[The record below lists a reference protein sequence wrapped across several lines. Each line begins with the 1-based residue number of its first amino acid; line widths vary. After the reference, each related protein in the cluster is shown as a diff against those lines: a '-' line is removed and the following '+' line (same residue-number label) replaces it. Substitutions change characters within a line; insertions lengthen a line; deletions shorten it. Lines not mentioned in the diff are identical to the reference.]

1 MRLSSLPQFSIVEED
16 SFSYMYQAVIEFT
29 VEFVSENNYFIL
41 DHWEKVLI
49 YNRPALCVVLGWL
62 EQ

>member
-1 MRLSSLPQFSIVEED
+1 
-16 SFSYMYQAVIEFT
+16 MYQAVIEFT